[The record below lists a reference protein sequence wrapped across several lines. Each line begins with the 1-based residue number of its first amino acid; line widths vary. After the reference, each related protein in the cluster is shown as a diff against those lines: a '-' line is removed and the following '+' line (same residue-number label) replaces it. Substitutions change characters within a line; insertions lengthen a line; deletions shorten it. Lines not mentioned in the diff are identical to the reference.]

1 MTTSI
6 TTPDGVT
13 IIPSDVAGGIS
24 PSRVGASALSDARVV
39 GVIVATI
46 ALAIAIAAIPNWPVG
61 VFQDD
66 GIYAV
71 LGKALAGGEG
81 YRYLNL
87 PGAPYATHYPPGYP
101 LFLAILWKLS
111 PEFPQNVALFT
122 FANAG
127 FLGLAAF
134 AAFRYS
140 RSQLGLSTLGASL
153 VGVAGTVSVPAL
165 IFGVFVLSEPM
176 FMALLLIVLTFAER
190 QAEDADWKAGLFV
203 GLAGGALAMVRT
215 TGMFVVPAFAL
226 VLLFRRRFLAAACAA
241 LGCAVFIVPWN
252 LWVSAHAA
260 EIPPV
265 LLGKYGPYDAWL
277 SNAVRAHGAPFVW
290 DVVVRNLRALYGM
303 LWVMFTGGEA
313 SPKPLHIPAAVCAA
327 TVIAIGAWRLVRRA
341 PVTAWFL
348 AAYMALVIV
357 WPFEPTRFVWA
368 LLPLFGAMLA
378 LGIAFVVERS
388 PVSLPLR
395 AMRHVALAACALL
408 IVGFAMYN
416 VNGVRQ
422 GWRDSVPRV
431 TAARATPVVE
441 WIRAS
446 TRPTDIIAMED
457 DPLVYLYTGRRAVPM
472 GTFTP
477 EEYLNEQT
485 YAFATDQLATII
497 AHYKPTY
504 VIGTTTY
511 GVMSARTLSTRT
523 PPLLRVHALMPTAA
537 IFAPIAPIAPI
548 PPVTPA
554 APAGPVPR

>member
-6 TTPDGVT
+6 TTPDGVSM
-13 IIPSDVAGGIS
+13 IPDDVAGAS
-24 PSRVGASALSDARVV
+24 ATTRVGASALADARVV

-46 ALAIAIAAIPNWPVG
+46 ALAIAFAAIPNWPAG

-66 GIYAV
+66 GIYVV
-71 LGKALAGGEG
+71 LGKALASGEG

-111 PEFPQNVALFT
+111 PEFPQNVAVFT

-134 AAFRYS
+134 AAFRYA
-140 RSQLGLSTLGASL
+140 RTQLGLSTLGAGV

-176 FMALLLIVLTFAER
+176 FMALLLLVLTFAER
-190 QAEDADWKAGLFV
+190 QVGRCEWRDALFV

-226 VLLFRRRFLAAACAA
+226 VLLLRRRFAPAVVAVV
-241 LGCAVFIVPWN
+241 GCAVFIVPWK
-252 LWVSAHAA
+252 LWVGAHGG

-265 LLGKYGPYDAWL
+265 LLGKYGPYDVWL
-277 SNAVRAHGAPFVW
+277 ENAIRSHGLPFVW
-290 DVVVRNLRALYGM
+290 DVILRNLRALYGM
-303 LWVMFTGGEA
+303 VWVMFTGGES
-313 SPKPLHIPAAVCAA
+313 SPKALHIPAAVCAMA
-327 TVIAIGAWRLVRRA
+327 VLALGAWRLARRA

-357 WPFEPTRFVWA
+357 WPFEPTRFIWA

-378 LGIAFVVERS
+378 LGIGFVVDMAPLA
-388 PVSLPLR
+388 PVGR
-395 AMRHVALAACALL
+395 GARRVALVACALL
-408 IVGFAMYN
+408 VAGFAIYN

-431 TAARATPVVE
+431 TAARATPAVE

-446 TRPTDIIAMED
+446 TRPTDVIAMED
-457 DPLVYLYTGRRAVPM
+457 DPLVYLYTGRRAVPV

-477 EEYLNEQT
+477 EEYLTEQS
-485 YAFATDQLATII
+485 YAFATEQLATIV
-497 AHYKPTY
+497 ARYKPDY
-504 VIGTTTY
+504 VIGTTSY
-511 GVMSARTLSTRT
+511 GVISARTLSTRT
-523 PPLLRVHALMPTAA
+523 PPVLRVHALLPTAA
-537 IFAPIAPIAPI
+537 VFTPVAP
-548 PPVTPA
+548 
-554 APAGPVPR
+554 